1 MTALK
6 ALAIAVVIVILF
18 ILVGSC
24 VGLSS
29 RWLSRKQSWTSR
41 MKFKQWLD
49 LYCLCPK
56 D

>member
-24 VGLSS
+24 VALFSS
-29 RWLSRKQSWTSR
+29 WLSHRSSWTAR
-41 MKFKQWLD
+41 MKFKQ
-49 LYCLCPK
+49 
-56 D
+56 